1 MSFGPANPGRRR
13 WLQLG
18 CAHCVAFATAGA
30 AAQEPWAR
38 PARFERPETATDEG
52 GLWALMDREEK
63 RLRRGA
69 FLMRDDALRDY
80 LAGIACKL
88 GGEHCADTRVY
99 AVRTPMFN
107 ASMSPN
113 GMMQVWSGLLLR
125 VENEAQLA
133 AVMGHEI
140 GHYLQRH
147 SIARLRDAKDRTAV
161 ASFVSLFG
169 VVGLIGNLALIAGM
183 YGYSRD
189 HEREADRIGI
199 ALMDGAGYDAREAA
213 AVWRNLRAELAA
225 NPAADPSRNSVLF
238 ATHPPSEE
246 RENTLAALAGERGGF
261 VGAAEYHA
269 RIEPFLWDLLEDEL
283 KRAQY
288 DETIALFTRLS
299 ARRAQ
304 RGDLR
309 FFLGEARRL
318 RGQPDDAALA
328 LADFDAALKLEK
340 APAAAHRSAAFV
352 HRQQGRPGEARA
364 SFARYLEASPGA
376 PDAGIIQSYL
386 SEPAS

>member
-1 MSFGPANPGRRR
+1 MKRRR
-13 WLQLG
+13 LLQLG
-18 CAHCVAFATAGA
+18 CAHCAAWASGA
-30 AAQEPWAR
+30 ALAQEAWTR
-38 PARFERPETATDEG
+38 PARFARPDLATDEG

-69 FLMRDDALRDY
+69 FLMKDEALRDY

-99 AVRTPMFN
+99 AVRTPLFN

-140 GHYLQRH
+140 AHYLQRH
-147 SIARLRDAKDRTAV
+147 SIARLRDAKDRSAV

-183 YGYSRD
+183 YGYTRD

-199 ALMDGAGYDAREAA
+199 GLMGGAGYDPREAA

-225 NPAADPSRNSVLF
+225 NPQADPARNSVLF
-238 ATHPPSEE
+238 ATHPSSEE
-246 RENTLAALAGERGGF
+246 RETTLAELAGAGGGF
-261 VGAAEYHA
+261 VGEAEYHA
-269 RIEPFLWDLLEDEL
+269 RIEPFLWDLLDDEL

-288 DETIALFTRLS
+288 DETIALFSRLCD
-299 ARRAQ
+299 RRPGRA
-304 RGDLR
+304 DLR
-309 FFLGEARRL
+309 YFRGEARRL
-318 RGQPDDAALA
+318 RAHGDDAVLALDDFRAALA
-328 LADFDAALKLEK
+328 LDKP
-340 APAAAHRSAAFV
+340 PAAAHRSAGFL
-352 HRQQGRPGEARA
+352 HRQQGRAAEARDA
-364 SFARYLEASPGA
+364 FGRYLQAAPDA
-376 PDAGIIQSYL
+376 PDAGIIQTYL
-386 SEPAS
+386 TEPAS